1 MPDRLVGDGRVLLAD
16 DDDNVRRFFVRA
28 LTRAGF
34 DVVEAHDGPDCMTR
48 IAEAVPSVV
57 VLDNRMPGMSGL
69 DVLQELR
76 RDPLTRTLPVILV
89 TAQGEI
95 EERVVGLGAGANDY
109 VTKPVHP
116 DELVARVRAQLRG
129 QAAWREVIERAW
141 RDRAEVVERLG
152 ALDTSAP
159 PAPLGDAVCEAL
171 ADLPGTDAVALLRFE
186 GNDVSVLA
194 QSGGAAVPAGTVLPP
209 ILGLM
214 VQRAARAGP
223 WADDAALHSDAAVAG
238 RPVLSAFA
246 PLSWRN
252 SMIGVL
258 ALGFAPGAT
267 AASLRAP
274 QLATAIDLAP
284 AVAAAIGPTL
294 TGRNATRPVLAPV
307 IADQAFQP
315 VFQPLVDLETRE
327 VVGFEALTRFD
338 DGTPPEL
345 RFKEAAGMD
354 LAIRLEHATFDAA
367 LRAAAQ
373 LPSGLFISVNASPA
387 LILERETI
395 ERATQDGARPLVL
408 ELTEREPVDDYGA
421 LARVLDGLW
430 NVKLAVDDAGAG
442 YASLRHILALRP
454 SYIKLDITWVRDIEN
469 DTARQALVAGIIHF
483 ATLTSCRIIAEGVET
498 EVECEA
504 LRRLG
509 IDFGQGFLFGYP
521 APVDAYRER
530 LAIAEEPAARVPPA

>member
-1 MPDRLVGDGRVLLAD
+1 MPDRLVGDGRVLLVD
-16 DDDNVRRFFVRA
+16 DDDNVRRFFVRT
-28 LTRAGF
+28 LTRAGIE
-34 DVVEAHDGPDCMTR
+34 VVEAHDGPDAMTR
-48 IAEAVPSVV
+48 IDEALPSAV

-69 DVLQELR
+69 DVLRELR
-76 RDPLTRTLPVILV
+76 RDPHTRTLPVILV

-95 EERVVGLGAGANDY
+95 QERVAGLGAGANDY

-129 QAAWREVIERAW
+129 QAAWREAIERTW
-141 RDRAEVVERLG
+141 RDRAAVVERVG
-152 ALDTSAP
+152 ALDTSAS
-159 PAPLGDAVCEAL
+159 PAPLGDAVCKAL
-171 ADLPGTDAVALLRFE
+171 VDLPGTDAAALLRFE

-194 QSGGAAVPAGTVLPP
+194 QRGGAAVPAGTVLPP

-214 VQRAARAGP
+214 VQRRARGGP
-223 WADDAALHSDAAVAG
+223 WADEAALHSDAAVAG

-258 ALGFAPGAT
+258 ALGFAPGAN
-267 AASLRAP
+267 AASLSAP

-284 AVAAAIGPTL
+284 AVAAAIGPTV
-294 TGRNATRPVLAPV
+294 TGRNSTRPVIEQV

-315 VFQPLVDLETRE
+315 VFQPVVDLETRE

-345 RFKEAAGMD
+345 RFTEAAGME
-354 LAIRLEHATFDAA
+354 LAVALEHATFGAA

-373 LPSGLFISVNASPA
+373 LPPDVFVSVNASAA
-387 LILERETI
+387 LILENQTIARAAREDT
-395 ERATQDGARPLVL
+395 RPLVL

-421 LARVLDGLW
+421 LARALGGFS
-430 NVKLAVDDAGAG
+430 NVKLAIDDAGAG

-469 DTARQALVAGIIHF
+469 DTARQALVAGINHF
-483 ATLTSCRIIAEGVET
+483 AALTNCRIIAEGVET
-498 EVECEA
+498 DVECEA

-509 IDFGQGFLFGYP
+509 IDFGQGFLFGHP
-521 APVDAYRER
+521 EPVELLTVAK
-530 LAIAEEPAARVPPA
+530 EPAARVPPP